1 VPSLRARLVNRYLR
15 LVMKPK
21 RLDLIDPPVLRDWI
35 ERRVIALLP
44 KGVVREDVADGAVKG
59 EWLRPAKGA
68 RRTVLYLHGG
78 GYVFGSPRTHRTLTY
93 PLALAAEADVFAP
106 AYRLAPEHKCP
117 AAIEDA
123 LAAFDWLLAS
133 GRTPERIVIA
143 GDSAG
148 GGLALA
154 TLLALKARG
163 GPLPACAVLFS
174 PWTDLSGS
182 GATIASNAGSD
193 AMFSRETIL
202 GGAYKYYGAL
212 DPKDSRVSPL
222 YGELSG
228 LPPLLVFASQSEMLY
243 DDSVRLVEKANEAGV
258 AVRFESRRGLAHVW
272 PLFHPLLPE
281 AREALDIAGAFIR
294 ERTGEGGPI
303 SAFGR
308 VGARSHPGVLRQ
320 AQDEELGPRR

>member
-1 VPSLRARLVNRYLR
+1 MPSLRARLVNRYLR

-44 KGVVREDVADGAVKG
+44 KGVVREDVADGEVKG
-59 EWLRPAKGA
+59 ERLRPAEGTA
-68 RRTVLYLHGG
+68 RTVLYLHGG

-93 PLALAAEADVFAP
+93 PLALAAEAEVFAP
-106 AYRLAPEHKCP
+106 AYRLAPEHPCP

-123 LAAFDWLLAS
+123 IAAYEWLLAA
-133 GRTPERIVIA
+133 GRKAESIVVA

-154 TLLALKARG
+154 MLLALKEGRR
-163 GPLPACAVLFS
+163 PAPAGAVLFS
-174 PWTDLSGS
+174 PWTDLSGA
-182 GATIASNAGSD
+182 GATMTSNARSD
-193 AMFSRETIL
+193 AMFNRYSIL
-202 GGAYKYYGAL
+202 GGAPLYCGGL
-212 DPKDSRVSPL
+212 DPKDPLVSPL
-222 YGELSG
+222 YGDLAG

-243 DDSVRLVEKANEAGV
+243 DDSKRLVEKAKEAGV

-308 VGARSHPGVLRQ
+308 DERSLRR
-320 AQDEELGPRR
+320 APKVRSERNPL